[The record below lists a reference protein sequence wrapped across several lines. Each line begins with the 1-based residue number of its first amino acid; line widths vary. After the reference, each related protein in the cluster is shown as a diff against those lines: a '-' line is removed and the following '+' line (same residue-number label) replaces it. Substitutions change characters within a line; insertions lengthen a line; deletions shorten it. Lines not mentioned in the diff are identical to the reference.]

1 VDEATEMTEILNQTR
16 DSIQRLVQSL
26 QSGLVDDK
34 DTSFEYED
42 ANGQVQGPFTAKQL
56 SEWNNAGYLDKRLHV
71 RKRSTIK
78 GMNGGAFVELEK
90 LYDEAHGERPFEQD
104 SRTTISN
111 SIEML
116 DKLIQAMRGG
126 HNAEAVVAM
135 EKTSYR
141 PDVLQQPE
149 EKEKN
154 TSGWIQMSDPDSGDI
169 YYYNTVSG
177 QSSWETPQHP

>member
-1 VDEATEMTEILNQTR
+1 MPIC
-16 DSIQRLVQSL
+16 
-26 QSGLVDDK
+26 
-34 DTSFEYED
+34 
-42 ANGQVQGPFTAKQL
+42 QGPFTAKQL

-149 EKEKN
+149 ENEKN

-169 YYYNTVSG
+169 YYYNTDSG
-177 QSSWETPQHP
+177 QSSWETPQLHSTRKI